1 MIPTRLPLQITP
13 DAIVRW
19 LDNVFSRI
27 VTDFQGIAPNLLY
40 ALIYLVV
47 GFLAAMLVSR
57 TVVRVTRRMGLDEL
71 AEDSPIG
78 EFLPGRDLSR
88 LLGQF
93 ASLYIYLLVGLLV
106 MEELGIGRV
115 AAAFNGAVEFL
126 PTAIIAVLV
135 VVLGFW
141 LADLVEDRMS
151 DSELGDGQVGALFGA
166 AVQVF
171 VYLIAIAVGFG
182 ALASSTGAGGIA
194 FPIIQAFALGFA
206 IALGL
211 AVGWVS
217 KDHLAGAVDGD
228 TDQDDAD
235 E

>member
-1 MIPTRLPLQITP
+1 MIPLQDNFEITP
-13 DAIVRW
+13 TPLIRW

-27 VTDFQGIAPNLLY
+27 VTDFQGIAPNLVY

-47 GFLAAMLVSR
+47 GFLVAKFVSG
-57 TVVRVTRRMGLDEL
+57 TVVKVTRRMGLDQM

-93 ASLYIYLLVGLLV
+93 TTLYIYLLVGLLV
-106 MEELGIGRV
+106 MRELGIGQV

-126 PTAIIAVLV
+126 PTAVIAAIV
-135 VVLGFW
+135 VALGFW

-151 DSELGDGQVGALFGA
+151 DSELGDGQVGSLFGA

-171 VYLIAIAVGFG
+171 VYIIAIAVGFG

-217 KDHLAGAVDGD
+217 KDHLAGAVASEDDGD
-228 TDQDDAD
+228 
-235 E
+235 EE

>member
-1 MIPTRLPLQITP
+1 MISLQSNFEITP
-13 DAIVRW
+13 TPLIRW
-19 LDNVFSRI
+19 LDNVLSRI
-27 VTDFQGIAPNLLY
+27 ITDFQGIAPNLVY

-47 GFLAAMLVSR
+47 GFLVAKFVSG
-57 TVVRVTRRMGLDEL
+57 TVVKVTRRMGLDEM
-71 AEDSPIG
+71 AEDSPLG
-78 EFLPGRDLSR
+78 ELLPGDLSR

-93 ASLYIYLLVGLLV
+93 ATLYIYLLVGLLV
-106 MEELGIGRV
+106 MQELGIGRL

-126 PTAIIAVLV
+126 PTAIIAAIV
-135 VVLGFW
+135 VALGFW
-141 LADLVEDRMS
+141 LADLVEDRMADS
-151 DSELGDGQVGALFGA
+151 DLGDGQVGSLFGA

-171 VYLIAIAVGFG
+171 VYIIAIAVGFG

-217 KDHLAGAVDGD
+217 KDHLAGAVES
-228 TDQDDAD
+228 DDED
-235 E
+235 DYE

>member
-1 MIPTRLPLQITP
+1 MVRVIPLQENFELTP
-13 DAIVRW
+13 TPLIRW

-47 GFLAAMLVSR
+47 GFLVAKFVSG
-57 TVVRVTRRMGLDEL
+57 TVEKVARRMGLDDM
-71 AEDSPIG
+71 AEDSPVG
-78 EFLPGRDLSR
+78 EFLPGRSLSD

-93 ASLYIYLLVGLLV
+93 ATLYIYLLVGLLV
-106 MEELGIGRV
+106 MRELGIGRV
-115 AAAFNGAVEFL
+115 AAAFDGAVEFL
-126 PTAIIAVLV
+126 PTAVIAVV
-135 VVLGFW
+135 VVALGFW
-141 LADLVEDRMS
+141 LADLVEDRMT

-217 KDHLAGAVDGD
+217 KDHLAGAVEGGSS
-228 TDQDDAD
+228 DD
-235 E
+235 

>member
-1 MIPTRLPLQITP
+1 MVSVIPLQDNFEITATP
-13 DAIVRW
+13 LIRW
-19 LDNVFSRI
+19 LDNAFSRV

-40 ALIYLVV
+40 ALVYLVV
-47 GFLAAMLVSR
+47 GFLAAKFVSG
-57 TVVRVTRRMGLDEL
+57 TVVKVTRRMGLDEM
-71 AEDSPIG
+71 AEDSPVG
-78 EFLPGRDLSR
+78 EFLPGRDLSQ

-93 ASLYIYLLVGLLV
+93 ATLYIYLLVGLLV
-106 MEELGIGRV
+106 MQELGIGRL

-126 PTAIIAVLV
+126 PTAIIAAIV
-135 VVLGFW
+135 VALGFW

-217 KDHLAGAVDGD
+217 KDHLAGAVEGDGD
-228 TDQDDAD
+228 